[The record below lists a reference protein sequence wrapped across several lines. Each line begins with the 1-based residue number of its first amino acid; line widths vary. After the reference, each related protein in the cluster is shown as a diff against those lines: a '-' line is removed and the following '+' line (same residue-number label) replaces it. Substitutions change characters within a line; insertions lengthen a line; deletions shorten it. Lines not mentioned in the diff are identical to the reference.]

1 MKIIFATQNE
11 HKVKEI
17 KNLLGNQVEI
27 ISLSDIGLKKDI
39 PETASTIEGNSLLK
53 AQFVW
58 DKYRIS
64 CFADDTGLEID
75 FLNGE
80 PGVYSARYAGIPKN
94 DDANIDKVLLNLN
107 NSNERKAR
115 FKTVITLVM
124 SGDIY
129 KFTGIVDGVI
139 GNTKKGVN
147 GFGYDPIFYPENNLK
162 TFAEMTLEE
171 KNKYSHRARAF
182 EQLKDFLYQKKIN
195 LQPNV

>member
-1 MKIIFATQNE
+1 MNIIFATQNE

-27 ISLSDIGLKKDI
+27 ISLSDIGLKEDI

-58 DKYRIS
+58 DKYGIS

-94 DDANIDKVLLNLN
+94 DDANIHKVLLNLN

-115 FKTVITLVM
+115 FKTIITLVM
-124 SGDIY
+124 RGDIY

-182 EQLKDFLYQKKIN
+182 EQLKDFLHLKKIN
-195 LQPNV
+195 L

>member
-1 MKIIFATQNE
+1 MNIIFATQNE

-27 ISLSDIGLKKDI
+27 ISLSDIGLKEDI

-75 FLNGE
+75 SLNGE

-94 DDANIDKVLLNLN
+94 DDANIHKVLLNLN

-182 EQLKDFLYQKKIN
+182 EQLKDFLHLKQ
-195 LQPNV
+195 

>member
-1 MKIIFATQNE
+1 MNIIFATQNE

-27 ISLSDIGLKKDI
+27 ISLSDIGLKEDI

-58 DKYRIS
+58 DKYGIS

-94 DDANIDKVLLNLN
+94 DDANIHKVLLNLN

-115 FKTVITLVM
+115 FKTIITLVM
-124 SGDIY
+124 RGDIY

-182 EQLKDFLYQKKIN
+182 KQLKDFLHLKQ
-195 LQPNV
+195 

>member
-1 MKIIFATQNE
+1 MNIIFATQNE
-11 HKVKEI
+11 HKIKEI

-27 ISLSDIGLKKDI
+27 ISLSDIGLKEDI

-75 FLNGE
+75 SLNGE

-94 DDANIDKVLLNLN
+94 DDANIHKVLLNLN

-182 EQLKDFLYQKKIN
+182 EQLKDFLHLKQ
-195 LQPNV
+195 

>member
-1 MKIIFATQNE
+1 MKLVFATHNLN
-11 HKVKEI
+11 KAKEI
-17 KNLLGNQVEI
+17 QSLLPVDFHI
-27 ISLSDIGLKKDI
+27 LTLADINCIDEI
-39 PETASTIEGNSLLK
+39 PETAESLEGNSLLK
-53 AQFVW
+53 AQFVN
-58 DKYRIS
+58 DNFNLN

-75 FLNGE
+75 ALNGE

-94 DDANIDKVLLNLN
+94 DDANIHKVLMNLN

-182 EQLKDFLYQKKIN
+182 EKLKDFLHLKK
-195 LQPNV
+195 

>member
-1 MKIIFATQNE
+1 MTLIFATHNQN
-11 HKVKEI
+11 KYIEI
-17 KNLLGNQVEI
+17 QSLLNDGIQLKNLEDLGCHE
-27 ISLSDIGLKKDI
+27 DI

-58 DKYRIS
+58 DKYGIS

-94 DDANIDKVLLNLN
+94 DDANIHKVLLNLN

-124 SGDIY
+124 RGDIY

-139 GNTKKGVN
+139 GKNKKGVN

-182 EQLKDFLYQKKIN
+182 KQLKDFLHLKQ
-195 LQPNV
+195 

>member
-1 MKIIFATQNE
+1 MTLIFATHNQN
-11 HKVKEI
+11 KYIEI
-17 KNLLGNQVEI
+17 QSLLNEGIQLKNLEDLGCHE
-27 ISLSDIGLKKDI
+27 DI

-58 DKYRIS
+58 DKYGIS

-94 DDANIDKVLLNLN
+94 DDANIHKVLLNLN

-182 EQLKDFLYQKKIN
+182 KQLKDFLHLKQ
-195 LQPNV
+195 